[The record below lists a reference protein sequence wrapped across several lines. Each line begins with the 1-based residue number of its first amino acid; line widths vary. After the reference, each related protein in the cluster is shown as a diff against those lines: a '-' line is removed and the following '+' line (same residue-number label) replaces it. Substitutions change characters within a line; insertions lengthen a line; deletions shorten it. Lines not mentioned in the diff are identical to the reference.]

1 MKLAWKLLVGLGA
14 LLVFI
19 SLGMDTTV
27 STGMG
32 RVHNIGLQNQQQTFL
47 ILGCFLFLAGI
58 ILFAVL
64 RMKQTSDQEAADK
77 EVREAVQTQAKEE
90 VQLLGAEFSRA
101 GRDLKS
107 GWLVAWSKVRRVHVM
122 VLAAIVVGLSISF
135 PVHLVIDYPQGV
147 ATEFPTRMLI
157 GAKEPLMVG
166 RLVIEVLLEIGAF
179 WFLWSKARK

>member
-32 RVHNIGLQNQQQTFL
+32 RVHNIGLQGQQQTSL

-64 RMKQTSDQEAADK
+64 RMKETSDQEAAGK
-77 EVREAVQTQAKEE
+77 AAREAVQAKAKDE
-90 VQLLGAEFSRA
+90 VQLLGAAFSRA
-101 GRDLKS
+101 GRELKA
-107 GWLVAWSKVRRVHVM
+107 GWVVAWNKVRRVHIM
-122 VLAAIVVGLSISF
+122 VLAIIVIGLSISF

-157 GAKEPLMVG
+157 GAKEPLLVG
-166 RLVIEVLLEIGAF
+166 RLIVEVLLELGLF
-179 WFLWSKARK
+179 WLFWSKARK

>member
-1 MKLAWKLLVGLGA
+1 MKLAWKLLVGLGT

-47 ILGCFLFLAGI
+47 ILGCFLFLGGI

-64 RMKQTSDQEAADK
+64 KMKQTSDQEASDK
-77 EVREAVQTQAKEE
+77 AAREAVQAQAKEE

-101 GRDLKS
+101 GHDLKA
-107 GWLVAWSKVRRVHVM
+107 GWLVAWSKVRRVHIM
-122 VLAAIVVGLSISF
+122 VLAVIVIGLSIAF

-157 GAKEPLMVG
+157 GAKEPLMIG
-166 RLVIEVLLEIGAF
+166 RLIVEVLLEIGVF
-179 WFLWSKARK
+179 CFLWSKACK